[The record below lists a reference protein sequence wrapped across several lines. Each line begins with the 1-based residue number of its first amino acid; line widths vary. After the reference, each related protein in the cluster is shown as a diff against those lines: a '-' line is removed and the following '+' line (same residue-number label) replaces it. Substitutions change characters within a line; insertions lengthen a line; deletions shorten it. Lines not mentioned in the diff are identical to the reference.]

1 MSIKTTLC
9 AAVIALSANTAF
21 AGGLSPVI
29 VEAPAMEQELVAAN
43 PSINPAFIVVGIV
56 AALLIVSTV
65 GNDSSDEPVPNGPV
79 DQCAT
84 APASDLSQDNF
95 AFIVPVC

>member
-1 MSIKTTLC
+1 MKTTIY
-9 AAVIALSANTAF
+9 AAAIALSANTAF

-43 PSINPAFIVVGIV
+43 PSINPAYIVVGIV

-65 GNDSSDEPVPNGPV
+65 GNDSSDEPDSTGST
-79 DQCAT
+79 DDCAI
-84 APASDLSQDNF
+84 SQDNY
-95 AFIVPVC
+95 AVSLCP

>member
-1 MSIKTTLC
+1 MSMKTKIY
-9 AAVIALSANTAF
+9 AAAIALSANTAF

-65 GNDSSDEPVPNGPV
+65 GNDSSDGSEGECVPLQAFSPSTETSAV
-79 DQCAT
+79 I
-84 APASDLSQDNF
+84 APPAQP
-95 AFIVPVC
+95 IC